1 MSDAGTA
8 SFWEPCAGAFLL
20 SLCVNEAFLLIGTEL
35 DPVIGRIGTNLNL
48 PFLVLI
54 LSLIVPSMGI
64 ISK

>member
-8 SFWEPCAGAFLL
+8 SFWELCAGAFLL
-20 SLCVNEAFLLIGTEL
+20 SLCVSEALLLTGSVL
-35 DPVIGRIGTNLNL
+35 DPVIGLIGTNLNL

-54 LSLIVPSMGI
+54 LSLIDPSMGI